1 MRVLQIH
8 GRDVPQGFGGAVSTY
23 RLHLGLRASGVD
35 SKILC
40 HRRGLDSSVEIPRLP
55 RLERLIGQV
64 TTRLGLNDVHCV
76 GAFKIEKLAAYR
88 EADILNFHVIHGQ
101 FFSYLALPF
110 LTKNKP
116 AVFTVRDMW
125 PLTGHCAVS
134 YDCERWKTGCG
145 NCPYPSAP
153 PALPTKR
160 DSTHMEWKL
169 KNWAYRQSRLT
180 VVTLSRRMTEQAR
193 QSMLGHFPIHHIPN
207 GVDTEAYR
215 PLDPALGRTVLGI
228 PPGKKVLMFAAGYL
242 NRQHKGSDLLAKAL
256 RALPPTLKS
265 EIVLILLGEGG
276 EALADMFDVP
286 VMPLGFVG
294 GQRIKAVAYSAADL
308 VVLPTRGEG
317 LPNVLLESMACGT
330 PMVSFDVGGVPD
342 LVRPGVTGY
351 LARPEDAQDLAQGIR
366 QLLEDAPL
374 RRVMSQQCR
383 AIACAEY
390 STKLEVQKYIA
401 LYDSLLGNGHRQ
413 TVH

>member
-8 GRDVPQGFGGAVSTY
+8 GRDVPQGFGSAVSTH
-23 RLHLGLRASGVD
+23 RLHVGLRASGVD
-35 SKILC
+35 SRILC
-40 HRRGLDSSVEIPRLP
+40 HKRGLESSVEIPRLP
-55 RLERLIGQV
+55 HLERLIGHV
-64 TTRLGLNDVHCV
+64 TLRLGLNDLHCV
-76 GAFKIEKLAAYR
+76 GAFKIKKLPAYQ
-88 EADILNFHVIHGQ
+88 EADILNFHGIHGQ

-110 LTKNKP
+110 LTESKP

-125 PLTGHCAVS
+125 PFTGHCAVS

-145 NCPYPSAP
+145 NCPYPGAP

-160 DSTHMEWKL
+160 DNTHMEWKL
-169 KNWAYRQSRLT
+169 KSWAYRRSRLT
-180 VVTLSRRMTEQAR
+180 VVTLSQRMTEQAR
-193 QSMLGHFPIHHIPN
+193 QSMLGHFSIHHIPN
-207 GVDTEAYR
+207 GVDTDAYR
-215 PLDPALGRTVLGI
+215 PLDPALCRTLLGV
-228 PPGKKVLMFAAGYL
+228 PAGKKVLMFGAGYL

-256 RALPPTLKS
+256 RALPSSLKS

-276 EALADMFDVP
+276 EALADMFDVA
-286 VMPLGFVG
+286 VIPLGFVG

-308 VVLPTRGEG
+308 FVLPTRGEG

-351 LARPEDAQDLAQGIR
+351 LARSEDVQDFHNGIR

-374 RRVMSQQCR
+374 RQAMGQQCR

-401 LYDSLLGNGHRQ
+401 LYDSLLGSSPRL

>member
-1 MRVLQIH
+1 MKVLQIH
-8 GRDVPQGFGGAVSTY
+8 GKDVPQGFGAAVSTY

-40 HRRGLDSSVEIPRLP
+40 NRRVLDSSVEIPRLP
-55 RLERLIGQV
+55 RLERLIGHV
-64 TTRLGLNDVHCV
+64 TSRLGLNDLHCV
-76 GAFKIEKLAAYR
+76 GAFKVKDLPAYR
-88 EADILNFHVIHGQ
+88 EADVLNFHGIHSQ

-110 LTKNKP
+110 LTKSKP

-125 PLTGHCAVS
+125 PLTGHCAVN

-145 NCPYPSAP
+145 NCPYPGAP

-169 KNWAYRQSRLT
+169 KSWAYRQSRLT

-256 RALPPTLKS
+256 RVLPPALKS

-276 EALADMFDVP
+276 EALADMFDVN
-286 VMPLGFVG
+286 VIPLGFVG
-294 GQRIKAVAYSAADL
+294 GQRFKAVAYSAADL

-366 QLLEDAPL
+366 QLLEDAPF

>member
-1 MRVLQIH
+1 MKVLQIY
-8 GRDVPQGFGGAVSTY
+8 GRDTPQGFGGAVSTY

-35 SKILC
+35 SRILC
-40 HRRGLDSSVEIPRLP
+40 QKRGLASSVEIPRLP
-55 RLERLIGQV
+55 RLERLIGHV
-64 TTRLGLNDVHCV
+64 TLRLGLNDLHCV
-76 GAFKIEKLAAYR
+76 GAFNIKKLPAYQ
-88 EADILNFHVIHGQ
+88 EADLLNFHGIHGQ

-110 LTKNKP
+110 LTASKP

-134 YDCERWKTGCG
+134 YDCERWRTGCG

-169 KNWAYRQSRLT
+169 KSWAYRQSRLT

-215 PLDPALGRTVLGI
+215 PLEPVLCRTALGV
-228 PPGKKVLMFAAGYL
+228 PAGKKVLMFAAGYL

-256 RALPPTLKS
+256 RALPSALKS
-265 EIVLILLGEGG
+265 EIVLLLLGDGG
-276 EALADMFDVP
+276 ESLADTFDVP
-286 VMPLGFVG
+286 VIPLGFVG
-294 GQRIKAVAYSAADL
+294 GHRIKAVAYSAADL
-308 VVLPTRGEG
+308 LVLPTRGEG

-351 LARPEDAQDLAQGIR
+351 LARSGDAQDLEQGIR

-374 RRVMSQQCR
+374 RRAMSQQCR
-383 AIACAEY
+383 GIACAEY
-390 STKLEVQKYIA
+390 STKLEVQKYMA
-401 LYDSLLGNGHRQ
+401 LYDSLLGNRHRQ
-413 TVH
+413 SVH